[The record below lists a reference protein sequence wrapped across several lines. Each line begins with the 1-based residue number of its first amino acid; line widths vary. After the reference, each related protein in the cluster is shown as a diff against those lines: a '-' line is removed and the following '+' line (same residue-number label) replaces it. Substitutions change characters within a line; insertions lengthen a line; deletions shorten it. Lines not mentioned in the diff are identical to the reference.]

1 MHAKE
6 KVDEDEK
13 QQQTTAKFLKKI
25 TNDSGIFN

>member
-13 QQQTTAKFLKKI
+13 QQQTTARVQKI
-25 TNDSGIFN
+25 TNDSGIIN